1 MSRVKISTI
10 FLVTALVL
18 VVGFSARPLFAQ
30 TDAEDDARSRENA
43 SRLANLQVRWGP
55 PMNSPG
61 AEIHLKQISE
71 RTDDGHRAIV
81 YRLFATGFPKGEGLA
96 LEEVSMDLEI
106 TPVMEGISLDDSGQ
120 AICSGKPGTCGDT
133 AKPDDPINFVVS
145 AAKGEPK
152 RFSLVSEDGMIK
164 AFTYVV
170 PFPISGKDAACSVE
184 AILLSENA
192 DALLVRGS
200 GFKPRAAVRHTVVS
214 EGETRESDVTAN
226 QNGEFTDVELPAA
239 KGKTKGTATAS
250 FHSSDC
256 NPSLSYDWGE
266 GSYQLQ

>member
-1 MSRVKISTI
+1 MSRVRISTS
-10 FLVTALVL
+10 FLITALVL
-18 VVGFSARPLFAQ
+18 VVGVSPPLFAQ
-30 TDAEDDARSRENA
+30 TDAEDAARSRENA
-43 SRLANLQVRWGP
+43 SRLANLLTRWGP

-61 AEIHLKQISE
+61 AEIHLKQIDERSE
-71 RTDDGHRAIV
+71 EGHRAIV
-81 YRLFATGFPKGEGLA
+81 YRLFATGFPKEGLA

-106 TPVMEGISLDDSGQ
+106 TPVMEGVSLDESGQ
-120 AICSGKPGTCGDT
+120 AICPGKPGTCGDT
-133 AKPDDPINFVVS
+133 AKPNVPVNFVVS
-145 AAKGEPK
+145 AAKGEAK

-200 GFKPRAAVRHTVVS
+200 GFKPQAAVRHTVVS
-214 EGETRESDVTAN
+214 EGETQQSNITAN
-226 QNGEFTDVELPAA
+226 QNGEFSDVELPAT
-239 KGKTKGTATAS
+239 KGKTKGTAAAS
-250 FHSSDC
+250 FQSNNC